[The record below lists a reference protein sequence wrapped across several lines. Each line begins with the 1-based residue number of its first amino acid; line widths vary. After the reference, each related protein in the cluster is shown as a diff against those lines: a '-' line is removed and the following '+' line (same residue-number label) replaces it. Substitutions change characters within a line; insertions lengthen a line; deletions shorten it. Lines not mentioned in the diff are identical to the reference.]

1 LQSIKQYS
9 VVKISHSGELG
20 AIPEIIACNDV
31 VVTEEPLEIW
41 LSAAPNLP
49 SKLLLTTMRT
59 PGDDLNLVRGW
70 LYSSGAIGDIT
81 KISSIKHTGT
91 GRLKSQSTNRVQVN
105 LALGAN
111 FDLAAYQRVEVM
123 NSACGVCGQQS
134 IENILDQ
141 LPRGFTS
148 DAESPLLAI
157 TAIHSLIQQLRDKQ
171 VIFGQTGGNHGVA
184 LFDLPVRTDQA
195 EQRLQV
201 LDVREDVGR
210 HNAFDKLIGANLDM
224 LAVNSHSDEL
234 VLGVVLSSRASFEL
248 VQKAAMVNIRYIVA
262 MGAPS
267 SLAID
272 LAKDCDICLLGFV
285 KSSQSSTGNAIA
297 FNVYSSPQLLV

>member
-9 VVKISHSGELG
+9 VVKISHSSELNTP
-20 AIPEIIACNDV
+20 AERLECNDV

-41 LSAAPNLP
+41 LSVHPNTP
-49 SKLLLTTMRT
+49 PELLFTTMRT
-59 PGDDLNLVRGW
+59 PGDDLNLVKGW
-70 LYSSGAIGDIT
+70 LYSSGAIQDTT
-81 KISSIKHTGT
+81 KIMFITHKGT
-91 GRLKSQSTNRVQVN
+91 GRLKAQSTNRVQVN
-105 LALGAN
+105 LDASAN

-123 NSACGVCGQQS
+123 NLACGVCGQQS
-134 IENILDQ
+134 IENILDKLPQ
-141 LPRGFTS
+141 GLPRDTQTS
-148 DAESPLLAI
+148 LLAI
-157 TAIHSLIQQLRDKQ
+157 TAIHSLTQQLRDKQ

-184 LFDLPVRTDQA
+184 LFDISELPELPAQGS
-195 EQRLQV
+195 QI

-210 HNAFDKLIGANLDM
+210 HNAFDKLIGANMKM
-224 LAVNSHSDEL
+224 LAADSDTTEFD
-234 VLGVVLSSRASFEL
+234 LGVVLSSRASFEL

-285 KSSQSSTGNAIA
+285 KSSQSSLYLMLIQTHICW
-297 FNVYSSPQLLV
+297 PD